1 MAVSAP
7 LVSVCIPVYNG
18 EDYINQTIEAVI
30 NQTYKNIEIIIVDDG
45 STDNT
50 KTLLKNLPY
59 QNVSVYYQQNCG
71 AAAARNLAY
80 GKSTGQYIKFL
91 DSDDV
96 INPEMIE
103 SQVKLA
109 VGKPDCIISAKWG
122 RFYDNNLDTFKL
134 SPEDCWQTLPAYDW
148 ICSSWKNGHSM
159 TQSGIFLLPRD
170 IIENAGLWD
179 EQLTLIDDL
188 DFFTRVILKCKSVV
202 FDPNSILYYRSGN
215 SGSLSDRKQQ
225 EAMQSA
231 FTAIDK
237 ATKNLLAVKASPE
250 AKLACANTWQHYVY
264 IAYPKHSGL
273 ANEAQK
279 RVNELGGSTLKFMAG
294 GITKIIAGLI
304 GWKTTTR
311 LKQVFNIR

>member
-18 EDYINQTIEAVI
+18 ENYINQTIEAVI

-50 KTLLKNLPY
+50 KSLLKNLPH

-80 GKSTGQYIKFL
+80 SKSKGQYIKFL
-91 DSDDV
+91 DGDDL
-96 INPEMIE
+96 INPQMIE

-109 VGKPDCIISAKWG
+109 VENPDCIVSAKWG

-148 ICSSWKNGHSM
+148 ISSSWKNGHSM

-231 FTAIDK
+231 FTSIDK
-237 ATKNLLAVKASPE
+237 ATKNLLAVKASAE

-304 GWKTTTR
+304 GWKTTKR